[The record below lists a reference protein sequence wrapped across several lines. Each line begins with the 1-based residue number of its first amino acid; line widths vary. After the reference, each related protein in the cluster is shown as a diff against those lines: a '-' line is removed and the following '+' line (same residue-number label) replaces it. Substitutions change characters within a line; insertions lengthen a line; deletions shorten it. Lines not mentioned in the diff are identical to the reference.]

1 MASPGCSWPLCRPS
15 SIIYLFLVVC
25 CIKASAIT
33 GGMSENDLQRQRR
46 ASQEGSEDSGGDSGV
61 HYTRHA
67 HLLFLIIMMIGLK
80 STSLTVFK
88 AVLGS
93 VWLAVAS
100 NLGSGLAQLLPL
112 CPRFPSKHGSSTSSY
127 LWAAGEDGQECSQEK
142 AQNGGEHL
150 KQFD

>member
-33 GGMSENDLQRQRR
+33 GGMRTTCNAKEGPVRR
-46 ASQEGSEDSGGDSGV
+46 AVKIVVGTPGF
-61 HYTRHA
+61 T
-67 HLLFLIIMMIGLK
+67 MIGLR
-80 STSLTVFK
+80 STSLTAFK